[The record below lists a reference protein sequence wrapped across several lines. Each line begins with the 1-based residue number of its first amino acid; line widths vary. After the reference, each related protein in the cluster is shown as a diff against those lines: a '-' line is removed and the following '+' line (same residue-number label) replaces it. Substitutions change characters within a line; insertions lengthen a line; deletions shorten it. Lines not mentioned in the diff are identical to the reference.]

1 MRRLEN
7 DLFRYY
13 TALGIAVVVML
24 LHQSILIAT
33 GRMRTS
39 SDLMAHL
46 GPIYLVLW
54 ISNAVATLWLTHRVH
69 RGMSPSALREMA
81 ARQQREPRW
90 WEKLLGV
97 FDAATM
103 GTYTAL
109 VAASL
114 TLWVAISDQYRDQLV
129 VVLLCVVSVA
139 ASWACTAQSYAIH
152 YLRLWAAGE
161 DIDLGLEQPYR
172 YDDFL
177 TFAIQVGTLYGD
189 DARIRSRPMRRAMR
203 VQMVVSMF
211 FNTVVLAMLASLL
224 IR

>member
-7 DLFRYY
+7 DLFRHY
-13 TALGIAVVVML
+13 TALGIAVIVMVL
-24 LHQSILIAT
+24 YQSVLIAT
-33 GRMRTS
+33 GRMRS
-39 SDLMAHL
+39 SNDVLAHL

-54 ISNAVATLWLTHRVH
+54 ITNAVATLWLTHRVH
-69 RGMSPSALREMA
+69 RGLTPHAQREMA
-81 ARQQREPRW
+81 VRQQKAPRW

-97 FDAATM
+97 FDPAKM

-109 VAASL
+109 VAAGL
-114 TLWVAISDQYRDQLV
+114 TLWVAISEQYRDQLV

-177 TFAIQVGTLYGD
+177 TFAIQVGTLYGG
-189 DARIRSRPMRRAMR
+189 DARIRSRPIRRAMR